1 MRVKSLGFAEVKG
14 TAILPRERI
23 RVGPSGV
30 AGDRRFAAVEAG
42 GGAVLRTVRNPAL
55 LAVRA
60 RCDGSALELGFPDSS
75 RVTQLLEV
83 GRRWDA
89 DYWGRRLE
97 VEELPGP
104 ASRALAGYL
113 GQDCVLAGL
122 VRPGGFVFGAPVSLW
137 FASSLAELE
146 RRMGGPV
153 DPRRF
158 RLTVGVDDLTEP
170 VDEETLVGS
179 RLRIGEVDVLVEEW
193 IGRCPVANLH
203 PEHPGGEAD
212 VLAVLADYR
221 TREGKVCW
229 GVAGRALNEGVVT
242 VGDGVALI

>member
-1 MRVKSLGFAEVKG
+1 MQVMSLGFAEVKG

-23 RVGPSGV
+23 RVGPDGV

-60 RCDGSALELGFPDSS
+60 RCEGAALELGFPDSS
-75 RVTQLLEV
+75 RVTQPFEV

-89 DYWGRRLE
+89 DYWGRQVE

-113 GQDCVLAGL
+113 GKDCVLAGL

-158 RLTVGVDDLTEP
+158 RLTVGVDDLDGP
-170 VDEETLVGS
+170 VDEEALVGS
-179 RLRIGEVDVLVEEW
+179 RLRIGP
-193 IGRCPVANLH
+193 GR
-203 PEHPGGEAD
+203 
-212 VLAVLADYR
+212 
-221 TREGKVCW
+221 
-229 GVAGRALNEGVVT
+229 
-242 VGDGVALI
+242 

>member
-1 MRVKSLGFAEVKG
+1 MQECV
-14 TAILPRERI
+14 ILVLECHGLQVRW
-23 RVGPSGV
+23 
-30 AGDRRFAAVEAG
+30 G
-42 GGAVLRTVRNPAL
+42 GNT
-55 LAVRA
+55 
-60 RCDGSALELGFPDSS
+60 
-75 RVTQLLEV
+75 
-83 GRRWDA
+83 
-89 DYWGRRLE
+89 
-97 VEELPGP
+97 GP

-113 GQDCVLAGL
+113 GQDCMLAGL

-193 IGRCPVANLH
+193 IGRCPVVNLH

-229 GVAGRALNEGVVT
+229 GVKNSFRFWEIKNKTARLGVPFIFEIKV
-242 VGDGVALI
+242 